1 MNNIPIYI
9 INCNNESRKKRMID
23 RFKHVNL
30 IPIFNCFTDIS
41 GIWTVLKNFMNPIS
55 L

>member
-30 IPIFNCFTDIS
+30 IPILI
-41 GIWTVLKNFMNPIS
+41 VLPIYQE
-55 L
+55 